1 MFLQRAIGA
10 REVPMSTICRL
21 LITLLFALLVV
32 GCHRVPETP
41 EEKAVAAFEEV
52 GGKVICDSDGHVTQL
67 YVSGSQ
73 VTDKVFEQ
81 VRHFAHL
88 THVDMVGTALTDA
101 SIEHLTDI
109 PNLRSVDLSFS
120 QITAKGAQLLRR
132 KCRKCRV
139 TYASPKRYEYEK
151 DLE

>member
-1 MFLQRAIGA
+1 MSAIH
-10 REVPMSTICRL
+10 RQV
-21 LITLLFALLVV
+21 ITLLFALLVA
-32 GCHRVPETP
+32 GCHHVPETP
-41 EEKAVAAFEEV
+41 EEKAIASFEEV
-52 GGKVICDSDGHVTQL
+52 GGKVVRDPEGHVTQL

-73 VTDKVFEQ
+73 VTDNVFEQ

-88 THVDMVGTALTDA
+88 SHIDMVGTALTDA